1 MSLLIRSRYRYNA
14 RLIALGVEKLNM
26 SYLDKCVSLFAFL
39 RVTFCLFLFGFA
51 WPVMAEFAESGVEN
65 KKLTTSLNVVTTFS
79 ILADM
84 VQQVGGEY
92 VDVHTLVDWDDD
104 AHVFQP
110 SPDDVKKIAGADLL
124 VLNGLGFEGWLAR
137 LLAAANYTGPSIEV
151 TQGVDLIRLTLNTAD
166 QNHHDHDHDHDHDI
180 HRGNIYDPHAWH
192 SLKAASVYIENIS
205 QALIKIDPLHAD
217 YYLSKQ
223 ATYTDKLNKLDIK
236 ITTQLNNV
244 SRDQKRIVV
253 PHNAFA
259 YLARDYDLYIHSL
272 QGVSTESEASAADLA
287 KVVRLIRAMK
297 IRAMFTETTSDK
309 RLIRVVESE
318 TEANIKG
325 ALVSG
330 ALSKELAPTYL
341 DMMEYNSQ
349 LIIDALT
356 TN

>member
-1 MSLLIRSRYRYNA
+1 MLSM
-14 RLIALGVEKLNM
+14 AL
-26 SYLDKCVSLFAFL
+26 
-39 RVTFCLFLFGFA
+39 
-51 WPVMAEFAESGVEN
+51 PVMAELTDVEVEN
-65 KKLTTSLNVVTTFS
+65 EKQASSLNVVATFS

-84 VQQVGGEY
+84 VQQIGGEY

-124 VLNGLGFEGWLAR
+124 VLNGLGFEGWLER

-166 QNHHDHDHDHDHDI
+166 QNHHDHDHDHDI

-205 QALIKIDPLHAD
+205 QALIRIDPLHAD

-223 ATYTDKLNKLDIK
+223 ATYMDKLNKLDIK

-272 QGVSTESEASAADLA
+272 QGMSTESEASAADLA

-309 RLIRVVESE
+309 RLIKVVESE
-318 TEANIKG
+318 TDANIKG

-341 DMMEYNSQ
+341 EMMEYNSR

-356 TN
+356 KN